1 MVHFFI
7 YAIIYILL
15 NKCRYTYYTLV
26 LCLQME
32 REEAKCQK
40 QLDQQNIRLNN
51 PSTILPTSDEKIR
64 HAQSSNNDN
73 SSSDEWQST

>member
-1 MVHFFI
+1 
-7 YAIIYILL
+7 
-15 NKCRYTYYTLV
+15 
-26 LCLQME
+26 ME